1 MLPALR
7 SRPPVSRRND
17 SIGPRLR
24 KRERVACRE
33 GCLERL
39 VQHFLPVQFFFICG
53 PIRDLRAASLL
64 LSIIHLLHE
73 LLPHSLPLYWMP
85 QGMRIVRFSWQ
96 INARAISCRLSGEY
110 LSGSFRRSGRLFRFQ
125 WLRGRRRLQHRS
137 RMSARLFGYVNES
150 QEKQSTRRFRG

>member
-1 MLPALR
+1 M
-7 SRPPVSRRND
+7 SHRND

-64 LSIIHLLHE
+64 LSIIRLRHE

-96 INARAISCRLSGEY
+96 INARAISCRLSGEIPERIIPEIRPAVSIPMA
-110 LSGSFRRSGRLFRFQ
+110 SGTPSFTTSFSHECEIVRLR
-125 WLRGRRRLQHRS
+125 
-137 RMSARLFGYVNES
+137 
-150 QEKQSTRRFRG
+150 K